1 MKCFPTI
8 FLGSFNGFTC
18 ENVYLILMTHN
29 LNLVLIIP
37 CYLSYEMLPCR
48 KKTIRMNKKICEI
61 FGFSFPTIIILDP
74 VILQGNIISYVYLQ
88 NLEINLEL

>member
-1 MKCFPTI
+1 MFPNYI
-8 FLGSFNGFTC
+8 FRYNGFTC

-29 LNLVLIIP
+29 FNPVLIIL

-61 FGFSFPTIIILDP
+61 FGFSFPAIIILDP

-88 NLEINLEL
+88 NLEINLKM